1 MDNNNFYNWE
11 EPGKDENTQPD
22 NVPVET
28 GKPIYTERVKKKGH
42 ALKYISFALVGAVL
56 GSLLSTGI
64 LLGFGKTHPGGQPQ
78 VSYYSNEAA
87 DENNASTISNKG
99 RTKLADED
107 VAEKVGPAVVGIINS
122 ANFFQQDVEQGSG
135 SGIIINADGYI
146 VTNNHVIE
154 NASSLKVILN
164 NSEEYAAKVIG
175 TDPQTDLAVLK
186 IEAGKELPYATFGA
200 SADLKAGETA
210 IAIGNPLGTE
220 FAGTVTKGVI
230 SALNRSVTV
239 EGKQL
244 TLIQTDAA
252 INPGNSGGAL
262 VNSYG
267 EVIGINTV
275 KISSGDVE
283 GLGFAIP
290 INEAK
295 PIIQDLM
302 EDGYVKGRPVIGL
315 SGREMTQE
323 MARTYG
329 YVTGVYVV
337 EVTPFSGAER
347 AGIKSG
353 DVITKVEDQEVKTV
367 EDINNIRDSHQVGDK
382 LKFEI
387 DRRGQKL
394 TVEVELGED
403 KPTTSQ

>member
-11 EPGKDENTQPD
+11 EPRKDENMQPD
-22 NVPVET
+22 NARMET

-64 LLGFGKTHPGGQPQ
+64 LLGFGKAHPSGQPQ
-78 VSYYSNEAA
+78 ISYYSNEAA

-122 ANFFQQDVEQGSG
+122 ANFFQQNVEQGSG

-186 IEAGKELPYATFGA
+186 IEAGKELPYATFGD

-267 EVIGINTV
+267 EVVGINTV

-347 AGIKSG
+347 AGIKAG

-367 EDINNIRDSHQVGDK
+367 EDINNIRDSHQIGDK

>member
-186 IEAGKELPYATFGA
+186 IEAGKELPYATFGD

-382 LKFEI
+382 LK
-387 DRRGQKL
+387 
-394 TVEVELGED
+394 
-403 KPTTSQ
+403 

>member
-186 IEAGKELPYATFGA
+186 IEAGKELPYATFGD

>member
-1 MDNNNFYNWE
+1 M
-11 EPGKDENTQPD
+11 
-22 NVPVET
+22 
-28 GKPIYTERVKKKGH
+28 
-42 ALKYISFALVGAVL
+42 
-56 GSLLSTGI
+56 
-64 LLGFGKTHPGGQPQ
+64 GFGKTHPGGQPQ

-186 IEAGKELPYATFGA
+186 IEAGKELPYATFGD